1 MKLKILLI
9 IIANLVSAHPSVL
22 STDQATLNL
31 IRIVFFSITAICV
44 SIFFYG
50 LFLYYSKLFKAS
62 PVIIVRRNWIT
73 EPEWEGRV
81 DIPLED
87 FYFE

>member
-1 MKLKILLI
+1 MMLKILFVLSYYSNVL
-9 IIANLVSAHPSVL
+9 AASPSIL
-22 STDQATLNL
+22 STDHATLNL
-31 IRIVFFSITAICV
+31 IRIVFFSITAIFV
-44 SIFFYG
+44 SIFLYG

-73 EPEWEGRV
+73 EPV
-81 DIPLED
+81 ED

>member
-1 MKLKILLI
+1 MKLRLLLI
-9 IIANLVSAHPSVL
+9 LFANLVAAHPSVL
-22 STDQATLNL
+22 STDQPTLNL
-31 IRIVFFSITAICV
+31 IRIVFFSITAISV

-62 PVIIVRRNWIT
+62 PVIIRRNWIT

-87 FYFE
+87 FDFE